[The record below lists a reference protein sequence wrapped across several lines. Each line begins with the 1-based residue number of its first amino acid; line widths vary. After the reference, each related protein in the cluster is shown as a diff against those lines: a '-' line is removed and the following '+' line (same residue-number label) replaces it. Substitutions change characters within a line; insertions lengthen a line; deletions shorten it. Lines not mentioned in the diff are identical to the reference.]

1 MSIVG
6 QLTRPC
12 TIRRRSDS
20 ATVNDY
26 GDPIP
31 GAPVETETFCELQQM
46 RERGGAEGDLMGEV
60 SDTKWLLVLAAGEV
74 IGTAD
79 SVVVDGQAFEMVG
92 APWPV
97 WDPLTQSVDH
107 IEATLRRTA

>member
-12 TIRRRSDS
+12 TIRRRTDS
-20 ATVNDY
+20 ATFNDY

-31 GAPVETETFCELQQM
+31 GPPVEVETFCELQQ
-46 RERGGAEGDLMGEV
+46 RQRAEGAEQGEM
-60 SDTKWLLVLAAGEV
+60 STTEWLLVLKAGEA
-74 IGTAD
+74 IGSAD
-79 SVVVDGQAFEMVG
+79 TVVVEGQEFEMVG

-97 WDPLTQSVDH
+97 WDPLTKSVDH
-107 IEATLRRTA
+107 IEATCRRTA